1 VKVAA
6 SVLLSLGEFSMST
19 LIPEKSQDPVGD
31 KNVDAS
37 TAPVPLDCYFNV
49 DNKTRELIHTKLRAY
64 EARRRSA
71 YAAKL
76 ESSSLYWRSFRDLLA
91 SSVHETGRA
100 ERLVL
105 GTARANATY
114 ADAMKASY
122 DDTLID
128 ERGQLVLDPKKRSKL
143 LQVRS
148 EQDYALAPVSQ
159 QQKDKIKRSPAFMEE
174 RRSNMLSSLID
185 SQKVVAENFE
195 KNSKELE
202 SEIANELTQ
211 LRVELESKIQ
221 AIREIGDAIIAEL
234 EATDAEVC
242 KAWGTSFILKFV
254 SEFHSLLPSIIT
266 FSHWSVLIMPT
277 FKIHTILWLSK
288 HFREKEILLSNR
300 VLMGTQAT
308 KNTWKFLMTAWMS
321 G

>member
-1 VKVAA
+1 M
-6 SVLLSLGEFSMST
+6 SSL
-19 LIPEKSQDPVGD
+19 PPQASQDPVDDNQKVAMDQKEGTGNE
-31 KNVDAS
+31 KKVKES
-37 TAPVPLDCYFNV
+37 TNNNLDVSIPSVPLDCYFTV

-91 SSVHETGRA
+91 SSIHETGRA

-128 ERGQLVLDPKKRSKL
+128 DRGLLVMDLKKRSKL
-143 LQVRS
+143 LEVRS
-148 EQDYALAPVSQ
+148 DQDYALAPVPLHG
-159 QQKDKIKRSPAFMEE
+159 DKKKRSPALMEE

-185 SQKVVAENFE
+185 SQKVVAEKFGE
-195 KNSKELE
+195 NSKELE

-211 LRVELESKIQ
+211 LRIELESKIQ

-234 EATDAEVC
+234 EATDSEVS
-242 KAWGTSFILKFV
+242 KAWGKFSIL
-254 SEFHSLLPSIIT
+254 HL
-266 FSHWSVLIMPT
+266 
-277 FKIHTILWLSK
+277 
-288 HFREKEILLSNR
+288 
-300 VLMGTQAT
+300 
-308 KNTWKFLMTAWMS
+308 
-321 G
+321 